1 VHHFLVDDFVR
12 AVNTG
17 TLPVINAWEAARY
30 TVPGIFAHKSSMLGG
45 VRLDIPDLGV
55 PPVPVGTTVG
65 KA

>member
-12 AVNTG
+12 AVNTR
-17 TLPVINAWEAARY
+17 TLPVVNAWEAARY
-30 TVPGIFAHKSSMLGG
+30 TVPGIFAHQSAMHGA

-55 PPVPVGTTVG
+55 PPMPVGTRVA